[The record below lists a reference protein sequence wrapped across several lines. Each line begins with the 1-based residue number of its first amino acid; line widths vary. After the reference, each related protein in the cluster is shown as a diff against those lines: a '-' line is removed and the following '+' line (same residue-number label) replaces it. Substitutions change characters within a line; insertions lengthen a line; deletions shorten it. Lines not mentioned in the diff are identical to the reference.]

1 MESDA
6 RVAKALESLSPPLR
20 AAIVLTAIQGM
31 SMKEAAKAEQCL
43 MATLYWRVH
52 QARKLLWEQL
62 GEE

>member
-1 MESDA
+1 
-6 RVAKALESLSPPLR
+6 
-20 AAIVLTAIQGM
+20 M